1 MDRTYPYRRFDRA
14 LLCSVD
20 EAAESLGVSR
30 SIVFRLIKD
39 GRLRSVKIHKRRLI
53 PLAALD
59 EFVAGLME
67 VS

>member
-1 MDRTYPYRRFDRA
+1 MPRRRLDRA

-53 PLAALD
+53 PLSALD
-59 EFVAGLME
+59 EFVADLLD

>member
-1 MDRTYPYRRFDRA
+1 MRRP
-14 LLCSVD
+14 SP
-20 EAAESLGVSR
+20 SGVSP

-53 PLAALD
+53 PLAVLD
-59 EFVAGLME
+59 EFVADLLD